1 MMMGMVSFPLHNE
14 DHISAAYFLSDAMA
28 VGAHSDR
35 VYIERRSARL
45 WGQKMNVMVAVACM
59 PSAAMVPSRSC
70 SVLRRDVVFDRYCVY
85 YCWLLGGF
93 GASRQKMTAAAR
105 PS

>member
-70 SVLRRDVVFDRYCVY
+70 SVFRRDVVFDRYKGDTRVPADNGQ
-85 YCWLLGGF
+85 LFLAGMG
-93 GASRQKMTAAAR
+93 RDLVLH
-105 PS
+105 